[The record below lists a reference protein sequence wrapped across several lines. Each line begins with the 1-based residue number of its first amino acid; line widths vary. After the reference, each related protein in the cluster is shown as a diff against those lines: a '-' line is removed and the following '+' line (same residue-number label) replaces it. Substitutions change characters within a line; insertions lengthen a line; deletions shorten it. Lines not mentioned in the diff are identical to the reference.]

1 MQRLDHLT
9 NSQSGLPF
17 VTNSIQ
23 SLPIFDALKI
33 DSIDSTCYHHNFNNG
48 IKFMKKSTTNISE
61 QPLSNDQEMPR
72 LPHALIHISQH
83 LDNMTQY
90 ELERLFSN
98 TPAPSLSAI
107 VQGIVETTHHDSN
120 RYDPIAYATTS
131 DPRNMLVDDDNPT
144 TIILDAEG
152 THRGILDSHGLFQ
165 ETSARSPSVEN
176 RSTAL
181 GMNID

>member
-1 MQRLDHLT
+1 
-9 NSQSGLPF
+9 
-17 VTNSIQ
+17 
-23 SLPIFDALKI
+23 
-33 DSIDSTCYHHNFNNG
+33 
-48 IKFMKKSTTNISE
+48 MKKPTTNINE

-72 LPHALIHISQH
+72 LPHALIPISQCLANFTQH
-83 LDNMTQY
+83 ELDDCMDQHV
-90 ELERLFSN
+90 LEDLFSN
-98 TPAPSLSAI
+98 TPALSLSAI
-107 VQGIVETTHHDSN
+107 VQRIVEIPHHDSN

-152 THRGILDSHGLFQ
+152 THRGILDRHGFFQ

-181 GMNID
+181 DMNID

>member
-1 MQRLDHLT
+1 M
-9 NSQSGLPF
+9 
-17 VTNSIQ
+17 
-23 SLPIFDALKI
+23 
-33 DSIDSTCYHHNFNNG
+33 
-48 IKFMKKSTTNISE
+48 SE
-61 QPLSNDQEMPR
+61 QPLNIDQETLH
-72 LPHALIHISQH
+72 LPPALIYINEQ
-83 LDNMTQY
+83 LDSMNQQI
-90 ELERLFSN
+90 LRLRSVSSN
-98 TPAPSLSAI
+98 TYASLSAM
-107 VQGIVETTHHDSN
+107 VPTPLLRIVEIPHHDSN

>member
-1 MQRLDHLT
+1 
-9 NSQSGLPF
+9 
-17 VTNSIQ
+17 
-23 SLPIFDALKI
+23 
-33 DSIDSTCYHHNFNNG
+33 
-48 IKFMKKSTTNISE
+48 MKKSTTNISE

-72 LPHALIHISQH
+72 LPHALISISEQ
-83 LDNMTQY
+83 LDNMTQQD
-90 ELERLFSN
+90 LERLSSN
-98 TPAPSLSAI
+98 TYASLSAM
-107 VQGIVETTHHDSN
+107 VPTPLLRIVETPHHDSN

-152 THRGILDSHGLFQ
+152 THRGILDSHGFFQ

-181 GMNID
+181 DMNID